1 MIDWTQ
7 IVALVRAELE
17 VAGEGPDWIAA
28 RLPGGTRVVKLRQR
42 QVNGQP
48 WAQLLV
54 SVVPARSATLFE
66 VLQDSATR
74 VVGAPAIDEGTLV
87 VREALSLKTATWTG
101 IRQLAV
107 VLQHEAD
114 RLAGRLRAPAEPSEL
129 ASSFAE

>member
-7 IVALVRAELE
+7 IVTMVRAELE

-28 RLPGGTRVVKLRQR
+28 RLPGGARVVKLRQR

-48 WAQLLV
+48 WVQLLV
-54 SVVPARSATLFE
+54 AVLPARSATLFA
-66 VLQDSATR
+66 VLQDSAAR

-87 VREALSLKTATWTG
+87 LREALSQKTATWTG
-101 IRQLAV
+101 IQQLAA

-114 RLAGRLRAPAEPSEL
+114 RLARQLRAPAELTDL
-129 ASSFAE
+129 ATNFAE